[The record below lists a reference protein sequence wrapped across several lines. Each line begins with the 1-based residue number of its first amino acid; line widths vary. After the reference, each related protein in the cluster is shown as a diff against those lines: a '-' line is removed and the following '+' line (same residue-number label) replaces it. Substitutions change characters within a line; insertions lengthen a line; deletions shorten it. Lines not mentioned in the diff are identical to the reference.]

1 MKNKHVSA
9 FLLATSFC
17 AATMTACG
25 VYGPPEEYTQYE
37 EEDLCDSEVGDQDD
51 DVNHDDLD
59 YDPEEEEPACVYGP
73 PEDFE

>member
-37 EEDLCDSEVGDQDD
+37 EDISDSEVSDQGD
-51 DVNHDDLD
+51 DVNHEDSD

-73 PEDFE
+73 PEAFE